1 MDTENEKFRFSHRP
15 PNLANAR
22 TSAEVLTR
30 KIPEIMDLWEKRA
43 RQIVSTPQSI
53 DSPVLRDA
61 LPRFLASL
69 AAVLATEGR
78 TKVQIEIDAAE
89 ILNSSQEHGHSRAT
103 ISFYLM
109 PQLITEYKIMRQVI
123 FEFLEQEGALN
134 QHDRDI
140 IIDFTED
147 AVNVAASE
155 FAKTIKEAQ
164 DQFTANV
171 AHDLRSPLAAVRA
184 MAEIS
189 VKKLGT
195 VVKSNAN
202 SSLQDIEKEVIPLL
216 KSRQIAAIDRL
227 NGMIERILDVT
238 KIQAGEPLNIQFKE
252 FNLQKMVLDI
262 ASDQK
267 LVHGDYIQVI
277 ADEPIIGMWDSEFLH
292 RCIENVIENGF
303 KYGTPGTSVTITLR
317 QTGEMGVI
325 EVHNQG
331 TPIPVE
337 DQAKLFKLHWRSS
350 RATHDKRGWG
360 FGLAFVRGVVEA
372 HHGSIRVESSEGKG
386 TTFILA
392 LPKYPKMK

>member
-1 MDTENEKFRFSHRP
+1 
-15 PNLANAR
+15 
-22 TSAEVLTR
+22 
-30 KIPEIMDLWEKRA
+30 MDLWEKRA

-134 QHDRDI
+134 QRDRDI

-227 NGMIERILDVT
+227 NVMIERILDVT

-303 KYGTPGTSVTITLR
+303 KYGTPGTSVTITLG

-350 RATHDKRGWG
+350 RTTNDKRGWG